1 MYVVNRINLG
11 YLPNVCTIK
20 SSNITEAVANTMLK
34 SNEILSTIKD
44 IGIKERVE
52 QNIGKEL
59 TEGGVK
65 GRYAKGD
72 VIMIITYYGPK
83 REKDGDIS
91 KGKLEYK
98 VLVIE

>member
-20 SSNITEAVANTMLK
+20 SSNVTEAVANSMLK
-34 SNEILSTIKD
+34 SNDLVSSIKD
-44 IGIKERVE
+44 LGIIDKVVK
-52 QNIGKEL
+52 NIGKEL
-59 TEGGVK
+59 TEGNVK
-65 GRYAKGD
+65 GKYVKGD
-72 VIMIITYYGPK
+72 IIMIITYYGPK
-83 REKDGDIS
+83 REKDGDVS